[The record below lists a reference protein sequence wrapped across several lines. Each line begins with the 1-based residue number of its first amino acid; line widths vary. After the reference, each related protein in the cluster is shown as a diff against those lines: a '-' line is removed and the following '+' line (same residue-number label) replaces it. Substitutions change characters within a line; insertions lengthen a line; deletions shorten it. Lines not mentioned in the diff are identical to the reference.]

1 MVMNEALR
9 ARAGSGA
16 VVGDECEW
24 SGVLVSSDKLLA
36 VNVNTT
42 DNRSKK
48 LCYGTE
54 GTGYRRHKRLL
65 YSYWETGTTILAG
78 LRHTDCDPGTH
89 DARDQ
94 NMDTRKCSCRLRHT
108 LVPSTGVHVPSA

>member
-1 MVMNEALR
+1 MVMNEAAS
-9 ARAGSGA
+9 ARRCGF
-16 VVGDECEW
+16 GDECEW

-54 GTGYRRHKRLL
+54 GTGETYAFHSAGANHVFGDGSVRLL
-65 YSYWETGTTILAG
+65 SSDVTIRIYAALVTRAGGETANA
-78 LRHTDCDPGTH
+78 D
-89 DARDQ
+89 
-94 NMDTRKCSCRLRHT
+94 
-108 LVPSTGVHVPSA
+108 

>member
-1 MVMNEALR
+1 MTEAAS
-9 ARAGSGA
+9 ARRCGF
-16 VVGDECEW
+16 GDECEW

-54 GTGYRRHKRLL
+54 GFQGTGYRRHKRLL

>member
-1 MVMNEALR
+1 MVMNEAASAPVR
-9 ARAGSGA
+9 SGF
-16 VVGDECEW
+16 GDECEW

-54 GTGYRRHKRLL
+54 GTG
-65 YSYWETGTTILAG
+65 
-78 LRHTDCDPGTH
+78 
-89 DARDQ
+89 
-94 NMDTRKCSCRLRHT
+94 
-108 LVPSTGVHVPSA
+108 